1 MPAEVR
7 LWTVETGDVLRE
19 LTRGYLDLEARLEA
33 WLDDDI
39 GVLSPD
45 LLVIGRQV
53 ETDHGG
59 YIDLLCLDRN
69 GDVIVVELKRD
80 KTPREVTAQVLDYA
94 SWVRDLSNE
103 QITRIAEAYLARK
116 GQYDLSQAFRERF
129 GTELPEVVNED
140 HSLLVVGSSIDLS
153 SERII
158 RYLSDV
164 HGVKIN
170 AVTFN
175 YFAEPS
181 GAEHIARVFLLEP
194 EKVEKRSVQ
203 KGTSKRRSSPTFE
216 EFEQIAEQQGV
227 GDLYRPLISGL
238 RGPLHPYTMLTSVAF
253 YGKLDGGTR
262 SIFSLLPPKSTPDAG
277 LHFQVYLWRLAR
289 LLGRTPEQVSAHLPD
304 RKEPWKYVSTSDQ
317 DGSGYA
323 GFFRTPEEVTH
334 FVSLVR
340 EDIEPGAVNA
350 AQQVASVDEGRG
362 IRSE

>member
-7 LWTVETGDVLRE
+7 LWRVEAGDVLRE
-19 LTRGYLDLEARLEA
+19 LTRGSLDLEARLES
-33 WLDDDI
+33 WVDRDI
-39 GVLSPD
+39 SVLSPD

-53 ETDHGG
+53 ETDYGG

-69 GDVIVVELKRD
+69 GDVVIVELKRD

-116 GQYDLSQAFRERF
+116 GEQDLNKAFRERF
-129 GTELPEVVNED
+129 GTEVPEVLNED
-140 HSLLVVGSSIDLS
+140 HSLLIVGSSVDPS

-158 RYLSDV
+158 RYLSDE

-175 YFAEPS
+175 YFTDAG

-194 EKVEKRSVQ
+194 EKVEKRSIQ
-203 KGTSKRRSSPTFE
+203 KGTSKRRSSPMFE
-216 EFEQIAEQQGV
+216 EFEQMAEQHGV
-227 GDLYRPLISGL
+227 GKLYRALLEGL
-238 RGPLHPYTMLTSVAF
+238 SGPLHPYTMRTSVAF
-253 YGKLDGGTR
+253 YGKLDGTSR
-262 SIFSLLPPKSTPDAG
+262 SIFSLLPPKSSEEQG

-289 LLGRTPEQVSAHLPD
+289 YLGRTPEEVTAHLPEH
-304 RKEPWKYVSTSDQ
+304 KEPWKYVSTADQ

-323 GFFRTPEEVTH
+323 GFFRQAEEVDR
-334 FVSLVR
+334 FVAFVR
-340 EDIEPGAVNA
+340 G
-350 AQQVASVDEGRG
+350 QVQS
-362 IRSE
+362 